1 MSDRPRPRI
10 VSGAKPESG
19 HYEEFLAH
27 PAHFLYRAYR
37 ECGELAEFD
46 LFGAKHVLIASPD
59 AQEAVFRAPDE
70 VLSAAEPYKYMI
82 PVFGEG
88 IQYGAPLEIE
98 RQQVRFL
105 SDALRPARM
114 KTYAQVIAQEVED
127 YIADW
132 GDEGVKEFHDTYKDL
147 VLRTSTHCL
156 MGGEFRRKLTDEFGG
171 LFHDL
176 EEAIRPSA
184 VVDAHSE
191 EEAFARRDEARA
203 RLQTLL
209 MKVVEERR
217 ASTEELP
224 HDMLQTFLEAR
235 YADGS
240 ALADELIPGM
250 IVWIMFGGFH
260 TSSNTA
266 AWVSLELARH
276 PRYQKEVIAEI
287 DSVYGHGEDLSL
299 TALREMP
306 VLEGVVAESLRI
318 HPPLVT
324 LMRQVM
330 QPFAYKGNEFEVGTN
345 IVISPYVS
353 HRIPEVFPDPERFDP
368 HRPQPEHLFAWIA
381 FGGGKRRCVGN
392 AFAMLQV
399 KAIMT
404 ALLSRYELSLVD
416 PPESYTEVMPSLI
429 LRPSHPCH
437 LRYARRAE
445 QGRGER
451 RA

>member
-1 MSDRPRPRI
+1 MSSPVQPKL
-10 VSGAKPESG
+10 VSGAKPETG
-19 HYEEFLAH
+19 HYEEFLANA
-27 PAHFLYRAYR
+27 AHFLHRAYR

-46 LFGAKHVLIASPD
+46 LMGQKHVLIAGPD
-59 AQEAVFRAPDE
+59 VQEAVFRAPDE
-70 VLSAAEPYKYMI
+70 VLSASAPYPNMV

-88 IQYGAPLEIE
+88 IPYGAPLESE

-105 SDALRPARM
+105 SDALRPKKM
-114 KTYAQVIAQEVED
+114 KSYAQVIAGEVED

-156 MGGEFRRKLTDEFGG
+156 MGAEFRRKLTDEFGA

-176 EEAIRPSA
+176 EEAINPKA
-184 VVDAHSE
+184 VVDHQSE
-191 EEAFARRDEARA
+191 EESFARRDEARA

-209 MKVVEERR
+209 MSAVEERR
-217 ASTEELP
+217 ALGGEQP
-224 HDMLQTFLEAR
+224 DDMLQTFLEAR

-276 PRYQKEVIAEI
+276 PEVQRDVIAEI
-287 DSVYGHGEDLSL
+287 DAVYRPGGDLSF
-299 TALREMP
+299 ASLREMP
-306 VLEGVVAESLRI
+306 VLESVLNETLRI
-318 HPPLVT
+318 HPPLVA

-330 QPFAYKGNEFEVGTN
+330 QPFSYGGYEFEVGTN

-368 HRPQPEHLFAWIA
+368 QRPQPEHVFAAIP
-381 FGGGKRRCVGN
+381 FGGGKRKCVGN
-392 AFAMLQV
+392 AFAFLQV
-399 KAIMT
+399 KSIIT

-416 PPESYTEVMPSLI
+416 APESYTEVMPSLI
-429 LRPSHPCH
+429 LRPSHPCN
-437 LRYARRAE
+437 LRYTKRA
-445 QGRGER
+445 
-451 RA
+451 